1 MNKPVELLLGASQ
14 TNQPSIELIIGELG
28 TETGGTEIYF
38 DGDRLITRNLAAGV
52 TAVRPLNE
60 TTAGKNIAKLEPL
73 GFPGS
78 DRVRVRFMIDQQ
90 RCLRLTVYDLLTSQN
105 LLEDMVVAELS

>member
-1 MNKPVELLLGASQ
+1 
-14 TNQPSIELIIGELG
+14 
-28 TETGGTEIYF
+28 
-38 DGDRLITRNLAAGV
+38 
-52 TAVRPLNE
+52 VRPLNE
-60 TTAGKNIAKLEPL
+60 TTAGRDIAKLEPL

-78 DRVRVRFMIDQQ
+78 DRIRVRFIVDQK